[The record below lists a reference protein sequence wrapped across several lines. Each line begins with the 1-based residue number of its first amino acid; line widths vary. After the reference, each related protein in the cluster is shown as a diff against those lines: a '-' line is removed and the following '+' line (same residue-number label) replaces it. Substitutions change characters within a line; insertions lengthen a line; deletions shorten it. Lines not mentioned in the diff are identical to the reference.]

1 MISDQDVQNKIS
13 KATRDVLR
21 LSRNTLIVN
30 LRFLDAAISRLQ
42 PVPVDGITYATD
54 GQHLR
59 YGPKHVLRRF
69 KVEAEQTTRDYLH
82 IVLHCVFSH
91 MFVSTLI
98 DKELWNL
105 ACDIA
110 VENTITDLGLRAIET
125 SSQTKQASEISMLK
139 SKVNMLTAEKIY
151 AYYRDINLS
160 INEIIRLKELF
171 EVDDHSVWYGESQ
184 PFGGTGGEHDSDQRQ
199 SDDSNEQHQEEPGE
213 ELNNDE
219 NGQDS
224 GDSEQNESNTI
235 SRTELMEDWKNISER
250 IQQDLETFSKEQ
262 GTGAG
267 GMMQNL
273 ASVNREKYDYTSFL
287 KKFAVLGEAMVIND
301 EEFDYI
307 FYTYGLKLYKN
318 MPLIEPLEY
327 KEVKRIK
334 EFVIAIDTSGS
345 TSGALVQR
353 FVQKTYN
360 ILKST
365 ESFFSKINVHIIQ
378 CDAAIQEHVKITTEE
393 EFDEYLE
400 TMKIYG
406 LGGTDFRP
414 VFSFVDE
421 LIEAKE
427 FSNLKGLIYFTDGWG
442 TFPSYKPD
450 YETAFVFLDNDYHN
464 PEVPP
469 WAIKLVLQDD
479 EI

>member
-1 MISDQDVQNKIS
+1 MSDQETNCNRINK
-13 KATRDVLR
+13 AAWDALR
-21 LSRNTLIVN
+21 LSRNTLIVS
-30 LRFLDAAISRLQ
+30 LRFLDVAISRLQ
-42 PVPVDGITYATD
+42 PVPVETLTLATD
-54 GQHLR
+54 GIHFG
-59 YGPKHVLRRF
+59 YGPVHVLRRF
-69 KVEAEQTTRDYLH
+69 KKAPEQLARDYLH
-82 IVLHCVFSH
+82 MVLHCVFSH

-110 VENTITDLGLRAIET
+110 VENTIAELGLRAVET
-125 SSQTKQASEISMLK
+125 PLQTKQAAEINKLQSN
-139 SKVNMLTAEKIY
+139 VNMLTAEKIY

-160 INEIIRLKELF
+160 INEIDRLKNLF
-171 EVDDHSVWYGESQ
+171 EVDDHSVWYGDSQ
-184 PFGGTGGEHDSDQRQ
+184 PFGINGSGTSSE
-199 SDDSNEQHQEEPGE
+199 DDDPSGAGKDESTWISGMTLTNS
-213 ELNNDE
+213 ELID
-219 NGQDS
+219 
-224 GDSEQNESNTI
+224 
-235 SRTELMEDWKNISER
+235 DWKSISER
-250 IQQDLETFSKEQ
+250 IQQDLETFSKER
-262 GTGAG
+262 GSIAG
-267 GMMQNL
+267 GMIQNL
-273 ASVNREKYDYTSFL
+273 NAVNRERYDYTSFL

-345 TSGALVQR
+345 TSGELVQK

-378 CDAAIQEHVKITTEE
+378 CDAAIQDHVKITSEE
-393 EFDEYLE
+393 EFDDYLK

-414 VFSFVDE
+414 VFGFVDS
-421 LIEAKE
+421 LVEANE

-442 TFPSYKPD
+442 LFPKYKPD